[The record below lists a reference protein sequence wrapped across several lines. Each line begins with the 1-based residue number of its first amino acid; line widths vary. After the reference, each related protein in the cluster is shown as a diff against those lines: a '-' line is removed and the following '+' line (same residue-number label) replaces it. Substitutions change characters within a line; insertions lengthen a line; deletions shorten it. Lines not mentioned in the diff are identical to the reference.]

1 MRRLSYKVSRIHT
14 SFIASF
20 MGLSRHERRTERRV
34 QWRHVPPPPRIQCWR
49 RVIGLHVCAGALSTL
64 HGGVR
69 GVKARS
75 ERTRET
81 QSEITSNWESDFPN
95 ESWVI
100 WGSVADPQ
108 ITNFHFSPLRDEG
121 IRPSFT
127 DASYFASQYPRP
139 CHRDT
144 HWKTCVFL
152 EWSLKDALKD
162 PLKDVRNLNTLYER
176 RRLVYEP
183 ESIYNW
189 FYHS

>member
-1 MRRLSYKVSRIHT
+1 
-14 SFIASF
+14 

-49 RVIGLHVCAGALSTL
+49 RVIGLHVCVGALSTLHGGVRGVRLLSFMMYSL

-75 ERTRET
+75 ERTREA

-95 ESWVI
+95 ETWVI

-108 ITNFHFSPLRDEG
+108 ITNFHFSPLRVEG

-127 DASYFASQYPRP
+127 DFSYFASQYPRP

-144 HWKTCVFL
+144 HWKTYVFL
-152 EWSLKDALKD
+152 EWSLKDALKN

-183 ESIYNW
+183 ENIYNL
-189 FYHS
+189 FYH

>member
-1 MRRLSYKVSRIHT
+1 
-14 SFIASF
+14 

-34 QWRHVPPPPRIQCWR
+34 QWRHVPPSPTHSMLTPGDRFACLCRCPLNIAWR
-49 RVIGLHVCAGALSTL
+49 GKRGQVVVIYDVFHSLC
-64 HGGVR
+64 
-69 GVKARS
+69 
-75 ERTRET
+75 
-81 QSEITSNWESDFPN
+81 DFPN
-95 ESWVI
+95 ESWVS

-108 ITNFHFSPLRDEG
+108 ITNFHFSPLRVEG

-127 DASYFASQYPRP
+127 DFSYFASQYPRP

-183 ESIYNW
+183 ENIYNL
-189 FYHS
+189 FYH